1 MTSRRRRTTRLAA
14 AAVLVLTA
22 LAGCGSEDS
31 PASAVP
37 ALSTRLD
44 DIDAAIVDGRFAVAR
59 DELAALGEDTA
70 AAVEDGDL
78 DQAQAERILD
88 AVQALTEALPTPTLA
103 AEPTEDPT
111 AEPTD
116 EATYD
121 EDAAESEESDEDGE
135 DSEDTGQ
142 GKPPKPPKGPKG
154 KGKKGR

>member
-14 AAVLVLTA
+14 AGTVALLVLT
-22 LAGCGSEDS
+22 GCGSED
-31 PASAVP
+31 PASSAVP

-44 DIDAAIVDGRFAVAR
+44 EIDSAIVDGRYAVAR

-78 DQAQAERILD
+78 DQAQAERIID
-88 AVQALTEALPTPTLA
+88 AVQALTEALPASAPDA
-103 AEPTEDPT
+103 DPTESPT

-116 EATYD
+116 EATDD
-121 EDAAESEESDEDGE
+121 EDADESDEDA
-135 DSEDTGQ
+135 EDTGQ

-154 KGKKGR
+154 PQGKGKKGR